1 MYATA
6 TLLLWIMVFS
16 LTIPGVISGS
26 IFDMP
31 DVEQI
36 DIAERKAR
44 EHQNVEEGEQW
55 EQRELEQRE
64 RGEGGSTSA

>member
-36 DIAERKAR
+36 DIAERKAH
-44 EHQNVEEGEQW
+44 EHQNVEQGERW
-55 EQRELEQRE
+55 EQRELEPRE
-64 RGEGGSTSA
+64 RGEGGSASA